1 MPSEMNFST
10 KDNKGWIL
18 ENGQLINSTLEQEV
32 IKSGESKTIELILTK
47 KMTEDTLGTITN
59 TAEIQEEANE
69 FMKSDIDSTPGNK
82 QANEDDISTVSVII
96 GLNTG
101 RIILYISLTI
111 AVIAIL
117 GVGIY
122 LINKKVLGK

>member
-1 MPSEMNFST
+1 
-10 KDNKGWIL
+10 
-18 ENGQLINSTLEQEV
+18 
-32 IKSGESKTIELILTK
+32 
-47 KMTEDTLGTITN
+47 MTEDTLGTITN

-82 QANEDDISTVSVII
+82 HANEDDISTVSVII

-117 GVGIY
+117 GLGIY